1 MRRLPAET
9 SGGPATLAGLTR
21 LTRALVAAAC
31 LLGLAAA
38 PRLAAQQTPT
48 EEAREEKE
56 REEARRRQPDPLA
69 GALDARIAGK
79 KSPAD
84 FTIDVAWPTRPGLLT
99 ACRIDGTGVGLWNRQ
114 IQFRVER
121 KQVLALLK
129 AVRRTRFGTF
139 PAEVGESESGEK
151 ETQGRIAV
159 TLGDVTHSVAVVGD
173 EKPDEELEELARAV
187 LAAGEGPSKTGIR
200 IQGLKEGLDKLASGV
215 LAPEALEVL
224 AQRSTDHP
232 GPGEAAETW
241 LLVVSGR
248 RALDRSG
255 SPGKVSSSA
264 RAIELSE
271 SDYRDLVALL
281 QASDAAS
288 LPRNLFATHYSRLR
302 VQVLNQVVTV
312 EARRFAGMS
321 PDAHADARA
330 RFDRIWDWCEGLH
343 RRAEQSGRKVGTP
356 PAAPPK
362 KVATAKEKE
371 KD

>member
-1 MRRLPAET
+1 MRRPPAE
-9 SGGPATLAGLTR
+9 SLAGLMR
-21 LTRALVAAAC
+21 LPRALAAAAC
-31 LLGLAAA
+31 LLALAAT
-38 PRLAAQQTPT
+38 PRLAAQETPP
-48 EEAREEKE
+48 EGAREEKE

-69 GALDARIAGK
+69 AALDARIAGK

-84 FTIDVAWPTRPGLLT
+84 FTIDVAWPSRPGLLT
-99 ACRIDGTGVGLWNRQ
+99 ACRIDGAGVGLWNRQ
-114 IQFRVER
+114 IQFRVDR
-121 KQVLALLK
+121 KQVVALLK

-139 PAEVGESESGEK
+139 PAEVGESEGGEK
-151 ETQGRIAV
+151 ETRGRIAV
-159 TLGDVTHSVAVVGD
+159 RLGDVTHGVVVVGD

-187 LAAGEGPSKTGIR
+187 LAAGEEPSKTGIR
-200 IQGLKEGLDKLASGV
+200 IQGLREGLDKLASGV

-232 GPGEAAETW
+232 AAGEAPETW

-255 SPGKVSSSA
+255 SPGRVSSAA

-271 SDYRDLVALL
+271 AEYRDLVALL

-288 LPRNLFATHYSRLR
+288 LPRNLFAEHYSRLR

-330 RFDRIWDWCEGLH
+330 RFDRIWEWCEGLH
-343 RRAEQSGRKVGTP
+343 RRAGQSGRKVAAP
-356 PAAPPK
+356 PAAPPG
-362 KVATAKEKE
+362 KVPTAKEKE
-371 KD
+371 KEKD